1 MSPMKLIRFGI
12 SLPEDLS
19 RRFDRLLKR
28 KNYPNRSEA
37 IRDLIRNSLI
47 EEEIERDAIVV
58 GVLNLLYN
66 HHKRELQEKL
76 TIFQHDNHHMF
87 ISTTHVHLDHDN
99 CLEVILLKGKAG
111 EIKTLADQMIAI
123 KGIKHGQVYLTSTGK
138 DLS

>member
-1 MSPMKLIRFGI
+1 MKLIRFGI

-19 RRFDRLLKR
+19 HRFGRLLKR

-47 EEEIERDAIVV
+47 EEEIKSDAIVV

-66 HHKRELQEKL
+66 HHKRELQDKL
-76 TIFQHDNHHMF
+76 TIFQHDNHQKF

-111 EIKTLADQMIAI
+111 EIKTLAEQMIAI
-123 KGIKHGQVYLTSTGK
+123 KGIKHGQVFLTSTGK

>member
-1 MSPMKLIRFGI
+1 MKLVRFGV
-12 SLPEDLS
+12 SLPADLS
-19 RRFDRLLKR
+19 QRFDQLIQK

-37 IRDLIRNSLI
+37 IRDLIRHSLVQQ
-47 EEEIERDAIVV
+47 EIEADAQVV
-58 GVLNLLYN
+58 GVLNLLYD
-66 HHKRELQEKL
+66 HHKRDLQDKL
-76 TIFQHDNHHMF
+76 TLFQHDHHDKF

-111 EIKTLADQMIAI
+111 EVKSIADRMIAI